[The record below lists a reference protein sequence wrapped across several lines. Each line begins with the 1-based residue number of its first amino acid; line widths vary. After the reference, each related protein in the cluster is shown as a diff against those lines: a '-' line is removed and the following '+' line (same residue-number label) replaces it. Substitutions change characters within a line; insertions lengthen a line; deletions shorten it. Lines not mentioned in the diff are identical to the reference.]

1 MNRRIAWNSIFLTLV
16 AVGMFSLPVER
27 SHSQSPGLFSDGVV
41 ASQPSYTVVEGDTLW
56 DISGKVLGRP
66 DLWPQVWALN
76 PQIHNPHW
84 IYPGDTISFINSLQ
98 PLLTL
103 SEVEVEASGEA
114 FADGALDEEP
124 TEYEEVGDE
133 AAQETESDLFVE
145 TIGSDGEEEEE
156 GSDLF
161 DSLGGIEEIEVVSGG
176 HKKKAPSG
184 HRVFVGAFVTKSE
197 LEDVGN
203 VRAVEVGETLLGA
216 GDDVVIELKEGQ
228 PGNLNDLYLTYRKA
242 GDVKDPATGEPW
254 GVMTELTGLVILG
267 PKDGKGYRA
276 KVVKSVLEIEPGQ
289 FLTPMVQNPFQIIQE
304 ERASSGI
311 QARLIATQ
319 SSRNRYAEAGS
330 IVFID
335 KGLDAGVRRGI
346 TFDVLKRDSV
356 MTSLIDERF
365 SDASQAVAKLLVI
378 DSKPEASTCLVLSSR
393 QEIEPGDAAVTS
405 R

>member
-1 MNRRIAWNSIFLTLV
+1 MAMVLM
-16 AVGMFSLPVER
+16 AVPLER

-56 DISGKVLGRP
+56 DISGRILGRP

-84 IYPGDTISFINSLQ
+84 IYPGDTISFVNSLK

-103 SEVEVEASGEA
+103 SEVEVEAGGEA
-114 FADGALDEEP
+114 FAEGALDDEYSDDTEEMDSD
-124 TEYEEVGDE
+124 VADS
-133 AAQETESDLFVE
+133 ESDLFVE
-145 TIGSDGEEEEE
+145 TIGGESEDE

-161 DSLGGIEEIEVVSGG
+161 DTLGGIEEVEVVTNPLR
-176 HKKKAPSG
+176 KKAPSG

-197 LEDVGN
+197 LEDVGQ

-216 GDDVVIELKEGQ
+216 GDDIILELRDGQ

-242 GDVKDPATGEPW
+242 GEVTDPDSGEPW

-267 PKDGKGYRA
+267 PKEGKGYRA
-276 KVVKSVLEIEPGQ
+276 KVVKSVLEIQPGQ
-289 FLTPMVQNPFQIIQE
+289 LLTPMVQNPFQIIQE
-304 ERASSGI
+304 ERSASGI

-335 KGLDAGVRRGI
+335 KGLNAGVRRGI
-346 TFDVLKRDSV
+346 TFDVLKQDSV
-356 MTSLIDERF
+356 MTSLIDDTF
-365 SDASQAVAKLLVI
+365 SDKAKSVAKLLVI
-378 DSKPEASTCLVLSSR
+378 DAKPEGSTCLVLSSR
-393 QEIEPGDAAVTS
+393 QEIEAGDPVITS